1 MKTNQ
6 EYKNAALAALKGN
19 WTQAVLAG
27 LAVVA
32 IALVA
37 NMLTAADPEGALAA
51 FASFAVAICV
61 TIPLSVGLYAAYRE
75 LYHGTNVK
83 VVENSFKTGFGNWG
97 HHVGGMLL
105 MTVYT
110 FAWTLLLII
119 PGIIKSFSY
128 ALTPFILTDK
138 PELSANEAIELSMKM
153 MDGHKLDLFI
163 LYLSF
168 IGWYLLSILTLCTGM
183 LWVMPYQYTA
193 MAAFYEDVKAEYESK
208 AVVA

>member
-61 TIPLSVGLYAAYRE
+61 SIPLSVGLYAAYRE
-75 LYHGTNVK
+75 LYLGANVK

-119 PGIIKSFSY
+119 PGIIKALSY
-128 ALTPFILTDK
+128 MLAPYILAEN
-138 PELSANEAIELSMKM
+138 PEMTANQAIEKSMKM
-153 MDGHKLDLFI
+153 MTTKISQIHAN
-163 LYLSF
+163 
-168 IGWYLLSILTLCTGM
+168 M
-183 LWVMPYQYTA
+183 
-193 MAAFYEDVKAEYESK
+193 
-208 AVVA
+208 